1 LESCKACPEEAEL
14 KAAKKQL
21 KELQQ
26 QCYHHQMR
34 QQLNR
39 QKNSIQKKPIDSSR
53 RPGHYNP
60 YTCQYVPAPK
70 PNSLSLVGES
80 WGSRSIAYTQQH
92 SGAQEKEAEEDIKL
106 VDDEWLITGDEEMYL
121 DDEDDN
127 WDMESVRDD
136 IEDDIILTDSDWS
149 NFDSPG
155 NDVTCSTQQQN
166 HGASRFTETA
176 VTSTHVQRSNT
187 QNIATSASQLKY
199 TPSMSTRTTVM
210 PQKSLHR
217 DSQAVRS
224 QSSRATNASITQGPA
239 FQRLQNQRV
248 VPSATLV
255 TDSPQP
261 GSVVRKRS
269 GQSIYKAPGS
279 KPSDAR

>member
-1 LESCKACPEEAEL
+1 MESCKACPEEAEL
-14 KAAKKQL
+14 KAAKQQL

-39 QKNSIQKKPIDSSR
+39 QKNSTQNKSVDSSR

-70 PNSLSLVGES
+70 PNSLVGES
-80 WGSRSIAYTQQH
+80 WGSRSVADTQQQR
-92 SGAQEKEAEEDIKL
+92 GAQEKEPEEDIKL

-155 NDVTCSTQQQN
+155 DDVTSSTRQQN

-176 VTSTHVQRSNT
+176 VMSTHTQRSNAQT
-187 QNIATSASQLKY
+187 TVTSTSHLTY
-199 TPSMSTRTTVM
+199 TPSKSTITKVA
-210 PQKSLHR
+210 PQKSLR
-217 DSQAVRS
+217 QESQVARS
-224 QSSRATNASITQGPA
+224 QSSSVTNSQGPA
-239 FQRLQNQRV
+239 FQQLQNQRV
-248 VPSATLV
+248 VPSATPV
-255 TDSPQP
+255 MDSPQP